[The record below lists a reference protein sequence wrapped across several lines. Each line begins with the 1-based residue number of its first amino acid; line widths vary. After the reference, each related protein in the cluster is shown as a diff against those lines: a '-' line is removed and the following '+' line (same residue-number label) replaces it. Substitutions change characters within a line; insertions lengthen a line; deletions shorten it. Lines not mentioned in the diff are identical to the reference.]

1 MILADCLKYVVFHV
15 IWRVLLAVEM
25 ITVVCVQNLWY
36 SVSEPYYFRSSHIY
50 STVALVPPMSTMDVW
65 RGIT

>member
-1 MILADCLKYVVFHV
+1 MTIACFGVTSTWLKN
-15 IWRVLLAVEM
+15 
-25 ITVVCVQNLWY
+25 TVTVKEY
-36 SVSEPYYFRSSHIY
+36 DIISSSSRSY